1 MISLDAHGARWRAP
15 RTVRPAFVRLVAVA
29 LIVAGW
35 ALLPGPVAAHGDVPE
50 PGSFVSVL
58 LAWQL
63 ELWIVVPLVVAA
75 LVYAWAAGRVTRAHA
90 KNPVPRYRQA
100 AWYAGLLVIFL
111 ALESPIGTY
120 DTTFFFDHMI
130 EHLMLLMAATPLL
143 AIGAPI
149 TLLLRVATPAVR
161 QRWILPVLHSRLVRL
176 ISFPVTTWLVFA
188 AVLWATHFSPLYNAS
203 LTNDAIHAF
212 EHGLYVVAGLLFW
225 WPVVGADPSPWRL
238 PHGGRVLYLF
248 LGMPQS
254 AFLGLAIYSAP
265 DVLYSH
271 YATLSNGWGL
281 SPLAD
286 QAWAGAI
293 MWLGGDMMFF
303 VALILAVWV
312 WLRAE
317 EAEGVRIDAKLDREL
332 ARQQRLEETRLP

>member
-1 MISLDAHGARWRAP
+1 MAASASALAVLASL
-15 RTVRPAFVRLVAVA
+15 T
-29 LIVAGW
+29 
-35 ALLPGPVAAHGDVPE
+35 LPPVAAAHGYAPP
-50 PGSFVSVL
+50 PGSLVNVL

-63 ELWIVVPLVVAA
+63 DLWVIVPLVIAA
-75 LVYAWAAGRVTRAHA
+75 LLYAWAAGRVAQAHPD
-90 KNPVPRYRQA
+90 NPVPRYREA
-100 AWYAGLLVIFL
+100 AWYAGLLVIL
-111 ALESPIGTY
+111 VALESPIGTY

-130 EHLMLLMAATPLL
+130 EHLLLLMVAAPLL

-149 TLLLRVATPAVR
+149 TLLLRVATPATR
-161 QRWILPVLHSRLVRL
+161 HRWILPVLHSRLVRL
-176 ISFPVTTWLVFA
+176 IAFPGTTWVVFA

-203 LTNDAIHAF
+203 LTNDVLHAF
-212 EHGLYVVAGLLFW
+212 EHGLYIAAGLLFW

-248 LGMPQS
+248 VGMPQS

-271 YATLSNGWGL
+271 YATLSNAWGL
-281 SPLAD
+281 SPLSD

-303 VALILAVWV
+303 VAMILAVWV

-317 EAEGVRIDAKLDREL
+317 EAEGRRVDAKLDREVARKL
-332 ARQQRLEETRLP
+332 AAEQLAQERNLPE